1 MAENVIE
8 LTADAAYDELT
19 RPKSFW
25 YKAFHQIIRNPRA
38 ILGFSVLLVLVLAA
52 VFADQITPYDPYKTN
67 YSNVKQ
73 PPSAEHFI
81 GTDEL
86 GRDGFSRLI
95 YGARISLMV
104 GITVSSISVSIGVAL
119 GAIAG
124 YFGGIADM
132 IIMRVVDLM
141 MAFPFLVL
149 AIALVAV
156 FGPSLFNMMLAL
168 IVVYWIWFARVV
180 RGMVLTLR
188 ETEFIVGAK
197 AAGASDISIIF
208 RHILP
213 NVFPGGGC
221 AGLLQ
226 RRRSHPHRRHAELSG
241 AGRAAASRRM
251 GLDAEQRQRA
261 DAHLARDVD
270 RARRRHH
277 DHGARDQFHRRC
289 PARRPRPHIAPIVCI
304 FSGDCD
310 KISLA
315 PLLGLAPR
323 LRKLGG
329 DFRGYAAE
337 EGASA
342 NCERIALSS
351 EVRRQLLENPPA
363 SAMSVISR

>member
-1 MAENVIE
+1 MAEHVVE
-8 LTADAAYDELT
+8 LAADAVYDEVT

-25 YKAFHQIIRNPRA
+25 NSALRQIIRNNRA
-38 ILGFSVLLVLVLAA
+38 ILGFAVLLVLVLAA
-52 VFADQITPYDPYKTN
+52 VFAEQIAPYDPYKTN

-104 GITVSSISVSIGVAL
+104 GFIVSSISVTIGVAL

-132 IIMRVVDLM
+132 TIMRVVDLM

-156 FGPSLFNMMLAL
+156 FGPSLFNMMVAL

-213 NVFPGGGC
+213 NVFPVVVVQGSFSV
-221 AGLLQ
+221 AEAILIAATLSYLGLGAQ
-226 RRRSHPHRRHAELSG
+226 PPTAEWGSMLSN
-241 AGRAAASRRM
+241 AKELMRILPVMS
-251 GLDAEQRQRA
+251 
-261 DAHLARDVD
+261 
-270 RARRRHH
+270 
-277 DHGARDQFHRRC
+277 
-289 PARRPRPHIAPIVCI
+289 IAPGVAIMITVLAI
-304 FSGDCD
+304 NFIGD
-310 KISLA
+310 A
-315 PLLGLAPR
+315 
-323 LRKLGG
+323 LR
-329 DFRGYAAE
+329 D
-337 EGASA
+337 
-342 NCERIALSS
+342 ALDPTL
-351 EVRRQLLENPPA
+351 RQ
-363 SAMSVISR
+363 

>member
-1 MAENVIE
+1 MAEHIVELAADTAFIE
-8 LTADAAYDELT
+8 LNEP
-19 RPKSFW
+19 RSFL
-25 YKAFHQIIRNPRA
+25 YKAFRQILRNKQA
-38 ILGFSVLLVLVLAA
+38 ILGFAVLLVLVLSA
-52 VFADQITPYDPYKTN
+52 VFAEQIAPYDPYKTN

-104 GITVSSISVSIGVAL
+104 GIIVSGISTTIGVAL
-119 GAIAG
+119 GAVAG

-141 MAFPFLVL
+141 IAFPFLVL

-156 FGPSLFNMMLAL
+156 AGPSLFNMMVAL

-213 NVFPGGGC
+213 NVLPVVIVQGSFSV
-221 AGLLQ
+221 AEAILIAATLSYLGLGAQ
-226 RRRSHPHRRHAELSG
+226 PPTAEWGSMLSN
-241 AGRAAASRRM
+241 AKELMRILPVMS
-251 GLDAEQRQRA
+251 
-261 DAHLARDVD
+261 
-270 RARRRHH
+270 
-277 DHGARDQFHRRC
+277 
-289 PARRPRPHIAPIVCI
+289 IAPGVAIMITVLAI
-304 FSGDCD
+304 NFIGD
-310 KISLA
+310 A
-315 PLLGLAPR
+315 
-323 LRKLGG
+323 LR
-329 DFRGYAAE
+329 D
-337 EGASA
+337 
-342 NCERIALSS
+342 ALDPTL
-351 EVRRQLLENPPA
+351 RQ
-363 SAMSVISR
+363 

>member
-1 MAENVIE
+1 MAEHVVD
-8 LTADAAYDELT
+8 LLADVVYEDVT
-19 RPKSFW
+19 RPRSFW
-25 YKAFHQIIRNPRA
+25 SSAFHQIIRNNRA
-38 ILGFSVLLVLVLAA
+38 ILGFAVLLVLVLAA
-52 VFADQITPYDPYKTN
+52 IFAEQIAPYDPYKTN

-104 GITVSSISVSIGVAL
+104 GFIVSGLSTTIGVAL

-156 FGPSLFNMMLAL
+156 AGPSLFNMMVAL

-197 AAGASDISIIF
+197 AAGASDIAIIF
-208 RHILP
+208 RHIMP
-213 NVFPGGGC
+213 NVFPVVVVQGSFSV
-221 AGLLQ
+221 AEAILIAATLSYLGLGAQPPTPEWGSML
-226 RRRSHPHRRHAELSG
+226 SNAKELMRILPVMS
-241 AGRAAASRRM
+241 
-251 GLDAEQRQRA
+251 
-261 DAHLARDVD
+261 
-270 RARRRHH
+270 
-277 DHGARDQFHRRC
+277 
-289 PARRPRPHIAPIVCI
+289 IAPGVAIMITVLAI
-304 FSGDCD
+304 NFIGD
-310 KISLA
+310 A
-315 PLLGLAPR
+315 
-323 LRKLGG
+323 LR
-329 DFRGYAAE
+329 D
-337 EGASA
+337 
-342 NCERIALSS
+342 ALDPTL
-351 EVRRQLLENPPA
+351 RR
-363 SAMSVISR
+363 